1 LFAKALKNTLVRVL
15 VVVLAL
21 TAIIS
26 VISLRMQHNDLKEKA
41 KELEGKVEMLQDEVD
56 REKAELEH
64 PFDEEYVSRIAKEKL
79 GLRYPQ
85 EIVIYGNS
93 GN

>member
-1 LFAKALKNTLVRVL
+1 LGKALRNTLLRIL

-21 TAIIS
+21 TAVIS

-41 KELEGKVEMLQDEVD
+41 KELEDQVELLQDEVD

-64 PFDEEYVSRIAKEKL
+64 PFDEEYVAKIAKEKL

>member
-1 LFAKALKNTLVRVL
+1 MGKALRNTLLRIL

-21 TAIIS
+21 TAVIS

-41 KELEGKVEMLQDEVD
+41 KELEDQVELLQDEVD

-64 PFDEEYVSRIAKEKL
+64 PCDEEDVAKIAKEKL